1 MAKLVHV
8 GRHYAAVAFLEK
20 GSPVTSISKGG
31 PGGFAVP
38 KHGSIRHAEHDKVG
52 RIRRDG
58 NEKRTKLSPT
68 TFLSRYV

>member
-31 PGGFAVP
+31 PGGFAAVP
-38 KHGSIRHAEHDKVG
+38 NMDPLGMQNMTKSRW
-52 RIRRDG
+52 IRRI
-58 NEKRTKLSPT
+58 EAS
-68 TFLSRYV
+68 